1 MHTLKPA
8 SWSWIRGW
16 ELILLWV
23 VMVVC
28 CLSKIALTSAD
39 IQLNF
44 FYHPLHY
51 KAVDD

>member
-8 SWSWIRGW
+8 SWSWKGL

-44 FYHPLHY
+44 FTILST
-51 KAVDD
+51 VCT